1 LRIAATRHKGAD
13 ALRYIM
19 AMPNKRDELIARCNE
34 LLLAL
39 RDLLLCKQTETAP
52 LCFFALRDE
61 ACALAYG
68 FTTPTL
74 LALCDA
80 INIAIDRLRINAN
93 VRLTLTALASD
104 CGFLQ

>member
-1 LRIAATRHKGAD
+1 LRIAATHHKGAD

-39 RDLLLCKQTETAP
+39 RDLLLCKQAESAP

-61 ACALAYG
+61 ACTLAYS

-80 INIAIDRLRINAN
+80 INVAIDRLRINAH